1 MLLARVVG
9 RVDASRRIESVRPLR
24 LELVET
30 VDRKGAGTG
39 RRFVAVDDLGAAPG
53 QLVVTT
59 SAASARM
66 LRGLQGVPIDLAIV
80 AVLDAAEVPA

>member
-9 RVDASRRIESVRPLR
+9 RVDASRRLEGVAPLR

-30 VDRKGAGTG
+30 VDRAGRGTG
-39 RRFVAVDDLGAAPG
+39 RRFVAVDDLGAAAG

-66 LRGLQGVPIDLAIV
+66 LPGLQGLPIDLAVV
-80 AVLDAAEVPA
+80 AVLDAREVPA

>member
-9 RVDASRRIESVRPLR
+9 RVASSRRLDAVAPMR
-24 LELVET
+24 LELLET
-30 VDRKGAGTG
+30 VGRDGAGTG

-66 LRGLQGVPIDLAIV
+66 LPGLSGVPIDLAVV
-80 AVLDAAEVPA
+80 AILDRSEVP

>member
-9 RVDASRRIESVRPLR
+9 RVDASRRLDAVRPLR
-24 LELVET
+24 LELLET
-30 VDRKGAGTG
+30 VDRDGTGTG
-39 RRFVAVDDLGAAPG
+39 RTFVAVDDLGAAPG

-66 LRGLQGVPIDLAIV
+66 LPGLAGVPVDLAVV
-80 AVLDAAEVPA
+80 AILDAPEVPA